1 VGVYLRS
8 ALVTLLVGGVVWG
21 VFWKWNLSRTSD
33 GQSEQKIATAQ
44 SMKENGL
51 LDFEAKDLKGQ
62 SFRLSEYKGKLI
74 ILSFW
79 ASWCGPCV
87 EEMPSMVSLL
97 GKLGD
102 KAVLVAVSADSSIE
116 DVEKFFSQQGLVLPD
131 NVIVT
136 WDETRSIQQLYD
148 IDRLP
153 ESLIADR
160 SFKMVKKI
168 VGSVNWDTGDSL
180 SYMQGL
186 LAPN

>member
-1 VGVYLRS
+1 MGIYLRS
-8 ALVTLLVGGVVWG
+8 ALVTLVIGGAVWG
-21 VFWKWNLSRTSD
+21 IFWKWNQSRTND
-33 GQSEQKIATAQ
+33 GQSEQKIATTQ
-44 SMKENGL
+44 SLKEKGL
-51 LDFEAKDLKGQ
+51 LDFEGKDLKGR
-62 SFRLSEYKGKLI
+62 SFRLSDYKGKLI

-87 EEMPSMVSLL
+87 EEMPSMISLL
-97 GKLGD
+97 KKLGD

-116 DVEKFFSQQGLVLPD
+116 DVEKFFSQQGLVLPE

-153 ESLIADR
+153 ESLVADR

-168 VGSVNWDTGDSL
+168 VGSVNWDTSDSL
-180 SYMQGL
+180 SYMKGL
-186 LAPN
+186 LGAN